1 MQVASCILA
10 CMVGQKSEVCY
21 VHNLS
26 FYSHDSVNALQ
37 KTVSFQF
44 IQVRRVFS
52 QNTILNAG
60 DALSLL
66 IIFIPNY
73 RKEKL

>member
-1 MQVASCILA
+1 MFIICHFIPMTVL
-10 CMVGQKSEVCY
+10 MLYK
-21 VHNLS
+21 
-26 FYSHDSVNALQ
+26 
-37 KTVSFQF
+37 KTVTFQF